1 MGMVLYQEYIITSEK
16 LILLLEMQKMKVQI
30 TEPNHSKW
38 NYSSIT
44 EFSNDQT
51 SKYPQ
56 LIFSDVFGFSEII
69 VKQLHFVLQEN
80 CKIFINPKEL
90 EMLSNSQF
98 PFSHINSGENSFFF
112 TKALQNQRFNWRT
125 LREISLVVQNF
136 LCYHKARRS
145 QLGLVLH

>member
-1 MGMVLYQEYIITSEK
+1 MGMVSYQEYIITSEK

-112 TKALQNQRFNWRT
+112 YESSAEST
-125 LREISLVVQNF
+125 I
-136 LCYHKARRS
+136 
-145 QLGLVLH
+145 QLEDFKRNIAGSAELFMLS